1 MAGPTMKTSSL
12 SKKYDLG
19 DKRVAVLST
28 NGFEQSELMTPVDV
42 LQSCGA
48 HVDVISPDGGSI
60 RGWDEEDWGQIVSA
74 DVALEDTM
82 PADYDAL
89 LLPGG
94 VLNSDALRA
103 IPEAQAFVAS
113 FFTEDKPVFVI
124 CHGAQILIDAGVV
137 KGRKM
142 TSYSSIAADLKNAG
156 AKWVDEE
163 VVVEGNLITSRS
175 PDDLPAFCSKI
186 CEELGQR
193 ITP

>member
-1 MAGPTMKTSSL
+1 MKTSSL

-19 DKRVAVLST
+19 DKRVAVLSS
-28 NGFEQSELMTPVDV
+28 NGFEQSELLTPVDV

-48 HVDVISPDGGSI
+48 HVDVISPDGGAI

-74 DVALEDTM
+74 DVALDDTL

-94 VLNSDALRA
+94 VINSDSLRML
-103 IPEAQAFVAS
+103 PEAQIFVAS
-113 FFTEDKPVFVI
+113 FFKDDKPVFVI
-124 CHGAQILIDAGVV
+124 CHGSQILIEADLV
-137 KGRKM
+137 KGRRM
-142 TSYSSIAADLKNAG
+142 TSYASIAKDLKNAG

-163 VVVEGNLITSRS
+163 VVTDGNLTTSRN
-175 PDDLPAFCSKI
+175 PDDLPAFCSRI